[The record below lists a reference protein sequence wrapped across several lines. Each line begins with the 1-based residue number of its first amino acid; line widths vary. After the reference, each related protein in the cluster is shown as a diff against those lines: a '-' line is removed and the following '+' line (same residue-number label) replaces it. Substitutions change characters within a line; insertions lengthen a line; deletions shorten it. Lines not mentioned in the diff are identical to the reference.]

1 MTRRQGGAVVLIA
14 GVLLIGLSIGN
25 LIGGQGPT
33 DEVGPVTTTVVAVAP
48 TTSSSVATTRP
59 TPMTTTTAAPTTTT
73 TIAPSTGAIEGFVA
87 DYRAA
92 LDNDD
97 VVFLFEWLHPAV
109 KDGYGLD
116 LCRDWVA
123 REIAALESYELTGPL
138 IGPSA
143 ATIATNGGTF
153 EVEDLYSGPIS
164 FVYQGA
170 FFQDQA
176 QFAVQD
182 GSIYW
187 LGICR

>member
-1 MTRRQGGAVVLIA
+1 MTRRRSGAVAVVA
-14 GVLLIGLSIGN
+14 GVLLSGLGLVDLLGSSP
-25 LIGGQGPT
+25 PT
-33 DEVGPVTTTVVAVAP
+33 ADIEARSSTTTTAVAAQ
-48 TTSSSVATTRP
+48 TTAAATTTAP
-59 TPMTTTTAAPTTTT
+59 TTTTAAPTTTT
-73 TIAPSTGAIEGFVA
+73 LVLGASAIEGFVA

-97 VVFLFEWLHPAV
+97 VAFLFDWLHPEV

-116 LCRDWVA
+116 LCREWVA

-138 IGPSA
+138 VGPSS
-143 ATIATNGGTF
+143 ATISTESGTF
-153 EVEDLYSGPIS
+153 EVNDLYTGPIS

-170 FFQDQA
+170 FFEGQA
-176 QFAVQD
+176 QFAVQG

>member
-1 MTRRQGGAVVLIA
+1 MT
-14 GVLLIGLSIGN
+14 
-25 LIGGQGPT
+25 
-33 DEVGPVTTTVVAVAP
+33 AVAASP
-48 TTSSSVATTRP
+48 TTSSSVTTAPPTATTN
-59 TPMTTTTAAPTTTT
+59 TTTTSAPTTTT
-73 TIAPSTGAIEGFVA
+73 TIVPGAGAIEGFVA
-87 DYRAA
+87 DYRVA

-97 VVFLFEWLHPAV
+97 VVFLFDWLHPGV
-109 KDGYGLD
+109 KDGYGTD

-138 IGPSA
+138 IGPSS
-143 ATIATNGGTF
+143 ATIATDSGTF

-170 FFQDQA
+170 SFENQA

>member
-1 MTRRQGGAVVLIA
+1 VAVVA
-14 GVLLIGLSIGN
+14 GVLLSGLGIVD
-25 LIGGQGPT
+25 LIGSPAPAEDNEGINAT
-33 DEVGPVTTTVVAVAP
+33 TMVVASATTSAETTTP
-48 TTSSSVATTRP
+48 P
-59 TPMTTTTAAPTTTT
+59 TTTTAAATTT
-73 TIAPSTGAIEGFVA
+73 TIVLGAGAIEGFVE

-97 VVFLFEWLHPAV
+97 VAFLFDWLHPGV
-109 KDGYGLD
+109 KDGYGSD
-116 LCRDWVA
+116 LCREWVA

-138 IGPSA
+138 VGPSS
-143 ATIATNGGTF
+143 ATISTESGTF
-153 EVEDLYSGPIS
+153 EVDDLYSGPIS

-170 FFQDQA
+170 SFEGQA